1 MNMGKI
7 IRSKR
12 NTIALQV
19 CEDATLLVRAP
30 LGVGDD
36 VIRKFILKHHKWIEN
51 KQAEILARNL
61 SFTKKEFVNGEGFF
75 YLGKS
80 YCMKIVKE
88 KNINDKLVFKDR
100 YFYLNKKIKNP
111 RKVFIDWYKKKAYQR
126 ISERVDWYAQRRG
139 FQYNKVKISNAQKR
153 WGSCSN
159 SGNLNFTWRLIMAP
173 MSVIDYVVVH
183 ELVHISEK
191 NHSRSFWNKVHLL
204 LLDYKKQREWFK
216 KNGYLLQL

>member
-36 VIRKFILKHHKWIEN
+36 VIRKLILKHHKWIED

-61 SFTKKEFVNGEGFF
+61 SFTKKEFVNGEDFF

-100 YFYLNKKIKNP
+100 YFYLNEKIKNP

-126 ISERVDWYAQRRG
+126 ISERVDWYAQKRG
-139 FQYNKVKISNAQKR
+139 FQYNKIKISNAQKR

-159 SGNLNFTWRLIMAP
+159 SGNLNFTWRLVMAP

-183 ELVHISEK
+183 ELVHLSEK
-191 NHSRSFWNKVHLL
+191 NHSRSFWNMVHFLL
-204 LLDYKKQREWFK
+204 PKYKKQREWLK